1 MKSMDKQGAY
11 SNYGY
16 SYKETKLELSINF
29 IFERLIIWANDEGR
43 LCKLGHNF
51 KSTVILYICMKLIVI
66 LAQLT
71 NIFPHH
77 FNIMEIFK
85 LIWGHAQKTK
95 LSNFYFDFYIN

>member
-1 MKSMDKQGAY
+1 
-11 SNYGY
+11 
-16 SYKETKLELSINF
+16 
-29 IFERLIIWANDEGR
+29 
-43 LCKLGHNF
+43 
-51 KSTVILYICMKLIVI
+51 MKLIVI